1 LTYVTRDDQLH
12 LVDAFPEIKV
22 ISIGGPV
29 YTTNIVTRVRNLN
42 FYQIAKVVRKFLND
56 AYATDMA
63 FYQQNAL
70 SLSADFLICDAFND
84 PCIDTAV
91 ALKKPFAIT
100 CTGILHQDISVPYMN
115 SLGTTHHATS
125 EHMTLWERFHHKYV
139 DLIKILFHLYP
150 ELKELDHH
158 RQQFGM
164 EALGLNRFKQWDNA
178 IKLINSYFGITPSQV
193 LGPLTHMVGPV
204 MSSQQ
209 MSLNEQERVF
219 LDSHQR
225 VAYVAFGQVV
235 IPHQNKIT
243 LLLSALLD
251 QMERNQLDGVIWVG
265 LEQQVSAFE
274 QENPSMTWT
283 LNTSS
288 STRTFKAPL
297 FSNALSKDIFM
308 PSWAAQFAVLQHPST
323 VLFVSHGG
331 ASSANEATFS
341 GVPILVLPYNGDQ
354 SLVGHALSLAGVA
367 RMYDS
372 AESNFELIKS
382 QMDQLLFDKDGSVAR
397 NLTRMQTLAQI
408 GSKKKSFAAD
418 LIGKLTCI
426 STKLSTKQ

>member
-12 LVDAFPEIKV
+12 LVNAFPEIKAV
-22 ISIGGPV
+22 SVGGPI
-29 YTTNIVTRVRNLN
+29 YTTNIVAKVRNLN

-63 FYQQNAL
+63 FYQHDPLAL
-70 SLSADFLICDAFND
+70 AADFLICDAFND

-150 ELKELDHH
+150 ELKKLDQH
-158 RQQFGM
+158 RQQFGL

-178 IKLINSYFGITPSQV
+178 LKLINSYFGITPSQV

-204 MSSQQ
+204 MSSQHTPL
-209 MSLNEQERVF
+209 SDQERVF
-219 LDSHQR
+219 LDTHQR

-235 IPHQNKIT
+235 VPHQHKIE
-243 LLLSALLD
+243 LILGALLD
-251 QMERNQLDGVIWVG
+251 QIERNQLDGVIWVG
-265 LEQQVSAFE
+265 FEQQVAVFE
-274 QENPSMTWT
+274 QENPFMVWT

-288 STRTFKAPL
+288 STHTFKAPI
-297 FSNALSKDIFM
+297 FGSILSKDLFT
-308 PSWAAQFAVLQHPST
+308 PSWAAQFAILQHPST

-331 ASSANEATFS
+331 ASSANEATFH

-354 SLVGHALSLAGVA
+354 SLMGHALSVAGVA
-367 RMYDS
+367 RMYDH

-382 QMDQLLFDKDGSVAR
+382 QIDELLFDMDGYVAR
-397 NLTRMQTLAQI
+397 NLTRMKTLAQI
-408 GSKKKSFAAD
+408 GSKRKAYAAD
-418 LIGKLTCI
+418 LIGKVI
-426 STKLSTKQ
+426 PK